1 MRRDSSERVDIVRP
15 DATTLSAWAQLRL
28 ALWPREAFDE
38 LRQEAEDY
46 LSAGE
51 LDGRTHGVFLAIDHG
66 APIGM
71 IEVGLAGSPEERRAH
86 IEAWFVEPSARR
98 RGVGTLLMAEA
109 ERWAR
114 ERGCRTLS
122 SDTTP
127 EYPESPAAHA
137 ALGFRARPG
146 EGVAVLFD
154 KPL

>member
-1 MRRDSSERVDIVRP
+1 MQIVPP
-15 DATTLSAWAQLRL
+15 DAKTLSAWAQMRL
-28 ALWPREAFDE
+28 SLWPREAFDE
-38 LRQEAEDY
+38 LRREAEDY
-46 LSAGE
+46 LSSGK
-51 LDGRTHGVFLAIDHG
+51 LDGRAHGVFLAIDLG

-98 RGVGTLLMAEA
+98 RGVGTMLMAEA

-114 ERGCRTLS
+114 GRGCRTLS

>member
-1 MRRDSSERVDIVRP
+1 M
-15 DATTLSAWAQLRL
+15 RL
-28 ALWPREAFDE
+28 ALWPRESFDE

-46 LSAGE
+46 LNSGE
-51 LDGRTHGVFLAIDHG
+51 LDGRAHGVFLAIDHG

-71 IEVGLAGSPEERRAH
+71 IEVGLAGKPEDRRAH
-86 IEAWFVEPSARR
+86 IEAWFVESSARR
-98 RGVGTLLMAEA
+98 RGIGTMLMAEA

-114 ERGCRTLS
+114 GRDCRTLS

-146 EGVAVLFD
+146 EGVAILFY